1 MPAPSRTSPDAIL
14 AAARAILEEDGIES
28 LTMQAVAARVGVRP
42 PSLYKR
48 VTDRAAL
55 IKAVAEAVTDELHR
69 TLQAD
74 PEGAIDPADQVRAIA
89 HRFRTFV
96 RRNPR
101 GYALL
106 FAPLPAD
113 QAPDPGALAAVGR
126 PIVEVMAAMTGEGD
140 ALAAART
147 VVAWAHGFV
156 TMELAGAFR
165 LGGDVDAAYHAGIE
179 MILAGVS
186 ARATPGSG

>member
-1 MPAPSRTSPDAIL
+1 MPAPSRTSPDQIV
-14 AAARAILEEDGIES
+14 AAARAILEADGIEAM
-28 LTMQAVAARVGVRP
+28 TMQAVADRVGVRP

-48 VTDRAAL
+48 VADRAAL
-55 IKAVAEAVTDELHR
+55 IKAVADGVTDELAR
-69 TLQAD
+69 TLRPDAAD
-74 PEGAIDPADQVRAIA
+74 GAAPGVQMRAIA

-96 RRNPR
+96 RANPR

-113 QAPDPGALAAVGR
+113 QAPDPTAVAEVGR
-126 PIVEVMAAMTGEGD
+126 PIVEVMAAMTGED
-140 ALAAART
+140 AALAAART

-165 LGGDVDAAYHAGIE
+165 LGGDVDAAYDAGIDT
-179 MILAGVS
+179 ILAGVS
-186 ARATPGSG
+186 ARATPASG